1 MTELCSYFRESIPSA
16 CCVKRCNK
24 EGCKVDMNEAPFPFI
39 LIDMDCDLLE
49 IDEQS
54 NHCDFLFVS
63 QGDGDTPG
71 WAAALELKG
80 RPESSKIIEQLQAGA
95 QFAARIL
102 SRDADIQFRPIA
114 FYGGRMHREEL
125 TRLRSASI
133 RFRHPKARIVLK
145 ERVVLRSCLKRVNW
159 APGDVP

>member
-1 MTELCSYFRESIPSA
+1 MTDLGSYFKESIPSS

-24 EGCKVDMNEAPFPFI
+24 EGCRVDMGQAPFPFI

-49 IDEQS
+49 TDAQS
-54 NHCDFLFVS
+54 NLCDFLFVS
-63 QGDGDTPG
+63 RGDGDTPG
-71 WAAALELKG
+71 WVAALELKG
-80 RPESSKIIEQLQAGA
+80 RPESSKIIAQLQAGA

-114 FYGGRMHREEL
+114 FYSGRMHREEL

-145 ERVVLRSCLKRVNW
+145 ERVVLRRCGSRLKEALR
-159 APGDVP
+159 A